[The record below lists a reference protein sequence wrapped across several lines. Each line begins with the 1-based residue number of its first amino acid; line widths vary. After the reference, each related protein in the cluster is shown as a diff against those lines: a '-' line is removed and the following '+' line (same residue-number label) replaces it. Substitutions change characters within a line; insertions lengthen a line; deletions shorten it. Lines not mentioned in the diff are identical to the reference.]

1 MIVNALQFLLETI
14 FHLFV
19 LAALLRFFMQV
30 FRAPVRNPLAQFVN
44 AVTDFAVLP
53 ARKFVPGWKG
63 YDLASVF
70 IAWLAEVILQ
80 TFIIGLRNLPAL
92 SSGLYVFP
100 LIALL
105 AAVMIIKWCIYLLI
119 CVVFVQAIMSWFSP
133 YHPMAPLLNSLTRP
147 FLEPIRKIMPLIGN
161 VDLSPLVVF
170 VVCQLILML
179 PIRWLEINAGRL
191 LNGTLLP

>member
-1 MIVNALQFLLETI
+1 MIVNAVQFLLETI

-44 AVTDFAVLP
+44 AVTDFAVMP

-63 YDLASVF
+63 YDLASLF
-70 IAWLAEVILQ
+70 IAWLAEVVLQ
-80 TFIIGLRNLPAL
+80 TFIIGLRNLPLL
-92 SSGLYVFP
+92 SSSLQVFP
-100 LIALL
+100 IIAFL
-105 AAVMIIKWCIYLLI
+105 AVIMIFKWCIYLLI
-119 CVVFVQAIMSWFSP
+119 CVVFVQAIISWFNP
-133 YHPMAPLLNSLTRP
+133 YHPLSPLLNSLTKP
-147 FLEPIRKIMPLIGN
+147 FLDPIRKMVPLIGN

-179 PIRWLEINAGRL
+179 PLLWLERNLGRL
-191 LNGTLLP
+191 LNGSLL

>member
-1 MIVNALQFLLETI
+1 MMIANAIQFLLETI

-30 FRAPVRNPLAQFVN
+30 FRAPVRNPLVQFVN

-63 YDLASVF
+63 YDLASLF

-80 TFIIGLRNLPAL
+80 TLVIGLRNLPVL
-92 SSGLYVFP
+92 SSGMHVFP
-100 LIALL
+100 VIAIL
-105 AAVMIIKWCIYLLI
+105 AIVMLFKWCIYLLI
-119 CVVFVQAIMSWFSP
+119 CVVFVQAIMSWFNP
-133 YHPMAPLLNSLTRP
+133 YHPLSPLLNSLTKP
-147 FLEPIRKIMPLIGN
+147 FLDPIRKRLPLIGN

-179 PIRWLEINAGRL
+179 PLRWLELQGLRL
-191 LNGTLLP
+191 LNSSLV

>member
-1 MIVNALQFLLETI
+1 MIANAIQFLLETI

-30 FRAPVRNPLAQFVN
+30 FRAPLRNPLAQFVN

-63 YDLASVF
+63 YDLASLFV
-70 IAWLAEVILQ
+70 AWLAEVVLQ

-92 SSGLYVFP
+92 SAGLHVFP
-100 LIALL
+100 VLALL
-105 AAVMIIKWCIYLLI
+105 AAVMLVKWCVYLLI
-119 CVVFVQAIMSWFSP
+119 CVVFVQAIMSWFNP
-133 YHPMAPLLNSLTRP
+133 YHPLSPLLNSLTKP
-147 FLEPIRKIMPLIGN
+147 FLDPIRKMIPLVGN

-179 PIRWLEINAGRL
+179 PLRWLEAQGARL
-191 LNGTLLP
+191 LAGSLM

>member
-1 MIVNALQFLLETI
+1 MIANAIQFLLETI

-30 FRAPVRNPLAQFVN
+30 FRAPLRNPLAQFVN

-63 YDLASVF
+63 YDLASLFV
-70 IAWLAEVILQ
+70 AWLAEVVLQ
-80 TFIIGLRNLPAL
+80 ALIIGLRNLPAL
-92 SSGLYVFP
+92 SAGLHVFP
-100 LIALL
+100 VLALL
-105 AAVMIIKWCIYLLI
+105 AAVMLVKWCVYLLI
-119 CVVFVQAIMSWFSP
+119 CVVFVQAIMSWFNP
-133 YHPMAPLLNSLTRP
+133 YHPLSPLLNSLTKP
-147 FLEPIRKIMPLIGN
+147 FLDPIRKMIPLVGN

-179 PIRWLEINAGRL
+179 PLRWLEAQGARL
-191 LNGTLLP
+191 LAGSLM

>member
-1 MIVNALQFLLETI
+1 VIVNAIQFLLETI

-44 AVTDFAVLP
+44 ALTDFAVLP

-63 YDLASVF
+63 YDLASLF

-80 TFIIGLRNLPAL
+80 TFILGLRDLPAL
-92 SSGLYVFP
+92 SAGVHVFP
-100 LIALL
+100 VIALL
-105 AAVMIIKWCIYLLI
+105 AVVMIFKWCVYLLI
-119 CVVFVQAIMSWFSP
+119 CVVFVQAIMSWFNP
-133 YHPMAPLLNSLTRP
+133 YHPLSPLLNSLTKP
-147 FLEPIRKIMPLIGN
+147 FLAPIRKLLPLVGN

-179 PIRWLEINAGRL
+179 PVRWLELQGLRL
-191 LNGTLLP
+191 LTSSLV

>member
-1 MIVNALQFLLETI
+1 MIANAIQFLLETI

-30 FRAPVRNPLAQFVN
+30 FRAPLRNPLAQFVN

-63 YDLASVF
+63 YDLASLFV
-70 IAWLAEVILQ
+70 AWLAEFILQ

-92 SSGLYVFP
+92 SAGLHVFP
-100 LIALL
+100 VLALL
-105 AAVMIIKWCIYLLI
+105 AAVMLVKWSVYLLI
-119 CVVFVQAIMSWFSP
+119 CVVFVQAIISWFNP
-133 YHPMAPLLNSLTRP
+133 YHPLSPLLNSLTKP
-147 FLEPIRKIMPLIGN
+147 FLDPIRKMIPLVGN

-179 PIRWLEINAGRL
+179 PLRWLEVQGSRL
-191 LNGTLLP
+191 LSGSLM

>member
-1 MIVNALQFLLETI
+1 MIANAIQFLLETI

-30 FRAPVRNPLAQFVN
+30 FRAPLRNPLAQFVN

-63 YDLASVF
+63 YDLASLFV
-70 IAWLAEVILQ
+70 AWLAEFILQ

-92 SSGLYVFP
+92 SAGLHVFP
-100 LIALL
+100 VLALL
-105 AAVMIIKWCIYLLI
+105 AAVMLVKWSVYLLI
-119 CVVFVQAIMSWFSP
+119 CVVFVQAIISWFNP
-133 YHPMAPLLNSLTRP
+133 YHPLSPLLNSLTKP
-147 FLEPIRKIMPLIGN
+147 FLDPIRKMIPLVGN

-179 PIRWLEINAGRL
+179 PLRWLEVQGSRL
-191 LNGTLLP
+191 LSGSMM